1 MYVGIPIDIWINAGT
16 FRSSSEIYKYL
27 PSLLLKKSAAACFTI
42 LMLAWMS
49 NNQVYYPSSVH
60 NLLSVTIYTLI
71 RSKLDIVLRVTYY
84 TLLYIAIY
92 THSSYVLYILYI
104 AIYTHSSY
112 VLYILYI
119 AIYTH
124 SSYVLYILYIYSYL
138 HSQ

>member
-1 MYVGIPIDIWINAGT
+1 MYVGIPIDTGINADT
-16 FRSSSEIYKYL
+16 FCSSSEIYKYL

-71 RSKLDIVLRVTYY
+71 RSKFDTVLCVMC
-84 TLLYIAIY
+84 YI
-92 THSSYVLYILYI
+92 YILYI

-112 VLYILYI
+112 VLYII
-119 AIYTH
+119 
-124 SSYVLYILYIYSYL
+124 IYSYL